1 MQNPCNQTQNIRD
14 TQSLMWSGK
23 SPNPLTS
30 TITIRD
36 NFSNHPKEKN
46 SQENTHKPKP
56 QSTEGNNPLN
66 NTSKELQE
74 KQFLK
79 TLIVQAV

>member
-1 MQNPCNQTQNIRD
+1 MQPNTKYKD
-14 TQSLMWSGK
+14 AQSLMWSGK

-46 SQENTHKPKP
+46 SQENNHKPKP

-66 NTSKELQE
+66 NS
-74 KQFLK
+74 
-79 TLIVQAV
+79 